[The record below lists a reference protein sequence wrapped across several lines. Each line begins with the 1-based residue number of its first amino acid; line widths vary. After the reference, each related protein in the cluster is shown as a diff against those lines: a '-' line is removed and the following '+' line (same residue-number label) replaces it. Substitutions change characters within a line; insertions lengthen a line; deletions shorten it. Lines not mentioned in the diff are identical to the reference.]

1 MGKKVCVVT
10 WYGGTNYGTNLQAYA
25 LVKKLNLMG
34 YTATIKGDIKRMLII
49 FSSFY
54 SIGSNKM

>member
-1 MGKKVCVVT
+1 MNGVNYGKKSMCCYLV
-10 WYGGTNYGTNLQAYA
+10 WRNKLWDNLQAYA

-49 FSSFY
+49 FF
-54 SIGSNKM
+54 ILL